1 VSTAQVVSIF
11 IQISAY
17 RDRELQKTIKDA
29 IAKSSGQY
37 ELKFGVHE
45 LIAEDDEVVD
55 LGVPTL
61 TSVAPE
67 NLGVNAGRYL
77 ANSLYDG
84 EDYYFQIDSHMRF
97 VYHWDSVAVA
107 GIKYY
112 QSQGIA
118 KPLMTMYPGN
128 FWYEDGVE
136 KFDSIQNFTP
146 TLISFHEKP
155 QQLVD
160 TMAPSQMAKPTSLAC
175 AYTYSV
181 SAANIFTLGEFANL
195 PRDTRI
201 MFWGEE
207 ILTAATA
214 FCHGF
219 DLVVPTGPLVWH
231 LYHSG
236 QSYEAT
242 GRHHAWQ
249 DYSRHWNELVE
260 ASKGCL
266 EESLHNLNGIR
277 SLEEF
282 GDFAGIDFATRQLKG
297 HQLTHGIE

>member
-1 VSTAQVVSIF
+1 MVSIF

-17 RDRELQKTIKDA
+17 RDRELAKTIQDA
-29 IAKSSGQY
+29 RAKASGQY
-37 ELKFGVHE
+37 ELVFGVHE
-45 LIAEDDEVVD
+45 LIAEGDSVSD
-55 LGVPTL
+55 LGDAKVL

-97 VYHWDSVAVA
+97 VPSWDAKAVA
-107 GIKYY
+107 GIKRY
-112 QSQGIA
+112 QAQGIA

-136 KFDSIQNFTP
+136 KFDSIQNFRP

-155 QQLVD
+155 EQFAHNL
-160 TMAPSQMAKPTSLAC
+160 TPSQMAKPTSAAC

-219 DLVVPTGPLVWH
+219 DLVVLTEALTWH

-249 DYSRHWNELVE
+249 DYSGLWNELVE
-260 ASKGCL
+260 ASSTAL
-266 EESLHNLNGIR
+266 EESLFTLNGIR

-282 GDFAGIDFATRQLKG
+282 GSFAGLDFGTRKLKD
-297 HQLTHGIE
+297 HQLIHGLE

>member
-1 VSTAQVVSIF
+1 MVSIF

-17 RDRELQKTIKDA
+17 RDRELQKTIQDA

-37 ELKFGVHE
+37 ELKFGVHQ
-45 LIAEDDEVVD
+45 LIAEGDEVVE
-55 LGVPTL
+55 LNVPTL

-77 ANSLYDG
+77 ANTLYDG

-97 VYHWDSVAVA
+97 VPNWDLAAVA

-112 QSQGIA
+112 QAQGIA

-128 FWYEDGVE
+128 YWYKGGVE
-136 KFDSIQNFTP
+136 KFDSIENFTP
-146 TLISFHEKP
+146 TKISFHEKP
-155 QQLVD
+155 QQFVD
-160 TMAPSQMAKPTSLAC
+160 TLAPSQMAKPTTPAC

-181 SAANIFTLGEFANL
+181 SAANIFTLGRFANL

-219 DLVVPTGPLVWH
+219 DLVVPTAPLVWH

-242 GRHHAWQ
+242 GRHHAWL
-249 DYSRHWNELVE
+249 DYSKHWHELVD
-260 ASKGCL
+260 ASKGAL
-266 EESLHNLNGIR
+266 EESLFALDGVR
-277 SLEEF
+277 SIEEF
-282 GDFAGIDFATRQLKG
+282 GQFAGVDFSSRELIN
-297 HQLTHGIE
+297 HQLQHGVE

>member
-1 VSTAQVVSIF
+1 MVSIF

-17 RDRELQKTIKDA
+17 RDRELQKTIQDA

-37 ELKFGVHE
+37 ELRFGVHE
-45 LIAEDDEVVD
+45 LIAEGDEVVE

-61 TSVAPE
+61 TSIAPE

-97 VYHWDSVAVA
+97 VSNWDSTAIA

-112 QSQGIA
+112 QNQGVV

-128 FWYEDGVE
+128 FWYENGVE
-136 KFDSIQNFTP
+136 KFDSIQTFTP

-160 TMAPSQMAKPTSLAC
+160 ILTPSQMAKPTTAAC

-249 DYSRHWNELVE
+249 DYSTHWNELVE
-260 ASKGCL
+260 ASTGCL
-266 EESLHNLNGIR
+266 EESLRNLNGIR
-277 SLEEF
+277 SLQEF
-282 GDFAGIDFATRQLKG
+282 GDFAGIDFATRQLKN